1 MSDNSNLPAPG
12 WYHADGD
19 PAGTQRYW
27 DGELWIGDA
36 VPAPSATTPQP
47 PVGSGQQAYPRS
59 TSSNATTALVL
70 GILGFVCCQLAAPF
84 AWKIGH
90 DEVRTI
96 DAGHGNPAD
105 RGFAMAGKILG
116 ILGTILLTLVV
127 LYLVVAVVI
136 IGASS
141 SA

>member
-1 MSDNSNLPAPG
+1 MSDNQDLPVPG

-36 VPAPSATTPQP
+36 VPVPGANPPQAPP
-47 PVGSGQQAYPRS
+47 GSGQVTYQKS

-90 DEVRTI
+90 DEVRLI
-96 DAGHGNPAD
+96 DSGQGNPAD

-116 ILGTILLTLVV
+116 IIGSVILAIGV
-127 LYLVVAVVI
+127 LYLLVVVVA
-136 IGASS
+136 IGAS
-141 SA
+141 A